1 MTDKSQQVKE
11 AAKRLRAIFDV
22 LDELVGDFDPDI
34 SDDFT
39 DEDVRV
45 EHPLF
50 WCCREVN
57 RVLAE
62 HPADDAEAFS
72 LEWVQGVC
80 NGQIYRDDVSTLLV
94 CQVGRGIEI
103 DENGGVFIS
112 HEEMRPVKTRGDVR
126 RLCTALGIELN
137 ETTDSPQLGPDY
149 ELVRYTDDKK
159 HAVVQQGDKEPE
171 FIPADEWKRLQDA
184 TIQHE

>member
-22 LDELVGDFDPDI
+22 LDELVGDFDPYI

-62 HPADDAEAFS
+62 HPADDDELLTAEWLHYTNADYLDRSGLWRFTSGAATLVAYSS
-72 LEWVQGVC
+72 LTVWSITQAGNTVNVT
-80 NGQIYRDDVSTLLV
+80 I
-94 CQVGRGIEI
+94 
-103 DENGGVFIS
+103 
-112 HEEMRPVKTRGDVR
+112 KTRGDVR

-137 ETTDSPQLGPDY
+137 ETTDSPQLGPEY
-149 ELVRYTDDKK
+149 
-159 HAVVQQGDKEPE
+159 
-171 FIPADEWKRLQDA
+171 
-184 TIQHE
+184 